1 MEAHELLVVERN
13 VFITISI
20 LLLLIYAVMR
30 NAFPRVFGMTY
41 HFVNLF
47 GFRVKE
53 EIGMSLKLL
62 SKGQMFMSAIYALTL
77 SFLLLYLG
85 IYLLDDESVLF
96 NLISI
101 KSYWNGLLVWLL
113 ISFAIYLT
121 ILIKLVFLLLMSWL
135 FNLRNGYKRQ
145 FSDFFTTSSVF
156 FLMASIALS
165 ILLYAQIISGANL
178 SRVLAEIVIVFFL
191 YRTVLIY
198 IKLLQTASYSKL
210 YIFSYICTTELIPLF
225 IGINYLMK

>member
-1 MEAHELLVVERN
+1 
-13 VFITISI
+13 
-20 LLLLIYAVMR
+20 MR

-41 HFVNLF
+41 HLINLF

-53 EIGMSLKLL
+53 EIGVSLKLL

-85 IYLLDDESVLF
+85 SYLLDVESVMYD
-96 NLISI
+96 LISI
-101 KSYWNGLLVWLL
+101 KSYWNGLLVWIL
-113 ISFAIYLT
+113 ISFAVYLS
-121 ILIKLVFLLLMSWL
+121 ILVKLVFLLFMSWL
-135 FNLRNGYKRQ
+135 FNLSSGYKRQ

-165 ILLYAQIISGANL
+165 ILLYGQVISGSNL
-178 SRVLAEIVIVFFL
+178 SEVLAKIVILFFI

-198 IKLLQTASYSKL
+198 VKLLQTASYSKL

>member
-1 MEAHELLVVERN
+1 METQELLVVERN

-30 NAFPRVFGMTY
+30 NAFPRIFGMTY
-41 HFVNLF
+41 HFANLF
-47 GFRVKE
+47 AFRVKE
-53 EIGMSLKLL
+53 EIGISLKFL
-62 SKGQMFMSAIYALTL
+62 SKGQLFMSAIYALTL

-85 IYLLDDESVLF
+85 SHLLVDKSALF
-96 NLISI
+96 NLLSI
-101 KSYWNGLLVWLL
+101 KSYWNGLILWLL
-113 ISFAIYLT
+113 ISFGIYLT
-121 ILIKLVFLLLMSWL
+121 ILVKLVFLLSMSWL
-135 FNLRNGYKRQ
+135 FDLRSSYRRQ

-156 FLMASIALS
+156 FLMASIVLS
-165 ILLYAQIISGANL
+165 LLLYAQTISGFEL
-178 SRVLAEIVIVFFL
+178 SIILAEIVVVFFF

-198 IKLLQTASYSKL
+198 IKFLQTANNSKL

>member
-41 HFVNLF
+41 HLINLF

-53 EIGMSLKLL
+53 EIGVSLKLL

-85 IYLLDDESVLF
+85 SYLLDVESVMYD
-96 NLISI
+96 LISI
-101 KSYWNGLLVWLL
+101 KSYWNGLLVWIL
-113 ISFAIYLT
+113 ISFAVYLS
-121 ILIKLVFLLLMSWL
+121 ILVKLVFLLFMSWL
-135 FNLRNGYKRQ
+135 FNLSSGYKRQ

-165 ILLYAQIISGANL
+165 ILLYGQVISGSNL
-178 SRVLAEIVIVFFL
+178 SEVLAKIVILFFI

-198 IKLLQTASYSKL
+198 VKLLQTASYSKL

>member
-1 MEAHELLVVERN
+1 
-13 VFITISI
+13 
-20 LLLLIYAVMR
+20 
-30 NAFPRVFGMTY
+30 MTY

-53 EIGMSLKLL
+53 EIGLSLKLI
-62 SKGQMFMSAIYALTL
+62 SKGQLFMSAVYALTL

-85 IYLLDDESVLF
+85 SYLLEVESVLF

-113 ISFAIYLT
+113 ISFGIYLT
-121 ILIKLVFLLLMSWL
+121 ILIKMAFLLLMSWL

-145 FSDFFTTSSVF
+145 FSDFFTTSSAF

-165 ILLYAQIISGANL
+165 ILLYAQIISGTNL
-178 SRVLAEIVIVFFL
+178 SRVLAEIVMVFFL

-198 IKLLQTASYSKL
+198 IKLLQISSFSKL

>member
-1 MEAHELLVVERN
+1 
-13 VFITISI
+13 
-20 LLLLIYAVMR
+20 
-30 NAFPRVFGMTY
+30 MTY
-41 HFVNLF
+41 HFVNLI

-53 EIGMSLKLL
+53 EIGLSLKLL

-85 IYLLDDESVLF
+85 SYLLDDESVLF

-113 ISFAIYLT
+113 ISLGIYLT
-121 ILIKLVFLLLMSWL
+121 ILIKLVFLLMMSWL

-165 ILLYAQIISGANL
+165 ILLYAQIISGTNL
-178 SRVLAEIVIVFFL
+178 SRTLAEIVIVFFL

-198 IKLLQTASYSKL
+198 IKLLQTSSNSKL

>member
-1 MEAHELLVVERN
+1 LEAHELLVVERN

-41 HFVNLF
+41 HLINLF

-53 EIGMSLKLL
+53 EIGVSLKLL

-85 IYLLDDESVLF
+85 SYLLDVESVMYD
-96 NLISI
+96 LISI
-101 KSYWNGLLVWLL
+101 KSYWNGLLVWIL
-113 ISFAIYLT
+113 ISFAVYLS
-121 ILIKLVFLLLMSWL
+121 ILVKLVFLLFMSWL
-135 FNLRNGYKRQ
+135 FNLSSGYKRQ

-165 ILLYAQIISGANL
+165 ILLYGQVISGSNL
-178 SRVLAEIVIVFFL
+178 SEVLAKIVILFFI

-198 IKLLQTASYSKL
+198 VKLLQTASYSKL